1 VGSQEIRAK
10 VMKNENLH
18 DKHKLKRQARY
29 EDADS
34 SMFSIVCNDAAG
46 KTVIRPSVRISDT
59 AFTPFTPFPRI
70 IQVALVAS
78 AAMRKLIALA
88 WM

>member
-1 VGSQEIRAK
+1 MGSQEIRAK

-34 SMFSIVCNDAAG
+34 SMFSVVCNDAAG

-59 AFTPFTPFPRI
+59 ASTPFPRI

-78 AAMRKLIALA
+78 AAMRKLIALG